1 MPGYILQKL
10 EEIGQKG
17 RNRKNLKKL
26 EETGWNIPQKSLKVH
41 RKVTKKTQ
49 VTKRSLKGQQKNIE
63 RLLKGY

>member
-17 RNRKNLKKL
+17 RNSKNLKKL
-26 EETGWNIPQKSLKVH
+26 EETGWNLPQKSLKVH

-63 RLLKGY
+63 RLWKGY